1 MAARGNGWCV
11 SVAAGARSESADA
24 VELKFGQVGIA
35 SVRVRRNDAAALH
48 AELERRV
55 RAAPQLFERAAVVMD
70 LSHLAAQPTDGEV
83 DALLEAVRAAGML
96 PVGLAYGTAEND
108 ALARRM
114 GLPLIAKFRAQY
126 ERLAESSSPGAPATE
141 PARVPEA
148 ASPAG
153 ENRKSKIENHG
164 NEPAATVVVLA
175 QQHSQPVRTGQQVY
189 ARGRDL
195 IVVAPVAN
203 GAEVLADGN
212 IHVYGALRGRAFAG
226 ALGDEHARIF
236 ASEFRA
242 ELVSIAGHYRVFE
255 EIPAQYEGKS
265 VQISLDGGKLKIA
278 NL

>member
-1 MAARGNGWCV
+1 M
-11 SVAAGARSESADA
+11 SVTAGARSDNADA

-126 ERLAESSSPGAPATE
+126 ERGAELSLAGLPAKGSESSGSAHT
-141 PARVPEA
+141 PEA
-148 ASPAG
+148 APPAD
-153 ENRKSKIENHG
+153 ESRKSKVDDRER
-164 NEPAATVVVLA
+164 ESAAIPVVLA
-175 QQHSQPVRTGQQVY
+175 QQHSQAVRTGQQVY

-212 IHVYGALRGRAFAG
+212 IHVYGPLRGRAFAG
-226 ALGDEHARIF
+226 ALGDEHARIYC
-236 ASEFRA
+236 SEFRA

-255 EIPAQYEGKS
+255 EIPKQYEGKA
-265 VQISLDGGKLKIA
+265 VQISLDDGKLKIA
-278 NL
+278 AL